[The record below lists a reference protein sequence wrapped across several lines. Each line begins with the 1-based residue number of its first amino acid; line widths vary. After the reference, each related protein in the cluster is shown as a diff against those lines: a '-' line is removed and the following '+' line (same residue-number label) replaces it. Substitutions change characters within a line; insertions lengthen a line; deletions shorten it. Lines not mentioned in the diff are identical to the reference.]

1 MNNTQQLFDRLD
13 WFQPFCCGDAETGQV
28 VKTSAGCQI
37 ALVFFSAPVQNI
49 VTILRFILNTMPCQ
63 NIGASLNG
71 NA

>member
-1 MNNTQQLFDRLD
+1 MNNTQQLFGRLD
-13 WFQPFCCGDAETGQV
+13 WFQPFCRGDAETGQV

-37 ALVFFSAPVQNI
+37 ALVFFPASVQNI

-63 NIGASLNG
+63 NIGASLYG